1 MRLRPRHALTGT
13 TSANAPGGL
22 GWAGMPGNVMGL
34 GNAMGLDAMGLDA
47 MGSGAMGSGAMG
59 SGAMGSGAVGPRR
72 ARSAPSPAGRR

>member
-34 GNAMGLDAMGLDA
+34 GNAMGSGAMGLGNAMGLD
-47 MGSGAMGSGAMG
+47 AMG